1 MLNNYKGTIKDTT
14 SIKDAIKIIDQK
26 QLNSLITYNYK
37 KKVTGIFTMGD
48 FRRAVF
54 FGLDIENKI
63 SSIINKNYKYL
74 IEGFSK
80 QDANK
85 IFMNDELILDI
96 PILNQKHQLLK
107 IISRSTF
114 FSRKKEARKNINFSN
129 FPVVIMAGGK
139 GTRLDPFTRILP
151 KPLIPFGDK
160 PIIRVIMD
168 NFKKFGS
175 NKFHI
180 TVNEKSN
187 MIKAYFHECKTLY
200 NIKYINE
207 KKPLGTAGSLKLL
220 KNELKNTFFVTNSDI
235 LINSNY
241 PLILAFHKKN
251 NYDVTLVS
259 SIRNYIIPYGV
270 CNFNEEGELKNI
282 KEKPNYNF
290 FVNTGL
296 YIIEPK
302 VLKLIPKNI
311 KFDMTE
317 LLDKVGKSKMRV
329 GVFPISENSWM
340 DIGHWSEYNKNIDK
354 INK

>member
-1 MLNNYKGTIKDTT
+1 MLNYYKGFVKDTL
-14 SIKDAIKIIDQK
+14 SIKDAVKKIDQNK
-26 QLNSLITYNYK
+26 LNSLITYNYK

-80 QDANK
+80 HDVNK
-85 IFMNDELILDI
+85 IFMNDEILDI
-96 PILNQKHQLLK
+96 PVLNKNHQLLK

-114 FSRKKEARKNINFSN
+114 FSRKKLSKNNINFSN

-180 TVNEKSN
+180 TVNEKSS
-187 MIKAYFHECKTLY
+187 MIKAYFYECKTLY
-200 NIKYINE
+200 KIKYISE

-220 KNELKNTFFVTNSDI
+220 KNKLKNTFFVTNSDI
-235 LINSNY
+235 LIHFNY
-241 PLILAFHKKN
+241 PSILAFHKKN

-259 SIRNYIIPYGV
+259 SNRNYIIPYGV
-270 CNFNEEGELKNI
+270 CNFNKVGELKNI
-282 KEKPNYNF
+282 NEKPNYNF

-340 DIGHWSEYNKNIDK
+340 DIGQWSEYNKNVK
-354 INK
+354 KFNF